1 MISKNDILLLLTE
14 LQNSGVDCHKEFDLT
29 LKSQDIPL
37 EALKKINDNRPID
50 IVKFYDKLRRSYN
63 EKHSKLYIS
72 IMKSDENKLN
82 DPRKILTTLSA
93 LLNQILQYDAEDKV
107 LFYKHSRCNEIIKVL
122 EIYFNNYNLD
132 PASQLLALMKADIIS
147 LEYIDG
153 RRIFN

>member
-14 LQNSGVDCHKEFDLT
+14 LQKSGVDCHKEFDLS
-29 LKSQDIPL
+29 LQSQDIPL

-93 LLNQILQYDAEDKV
+93 LLNQILQYNAEDKV